1 LVRAS
6 AFHPVRG
13 MSMGSDTVPMLADQ
27 RELSVGALFEARR
40 QTAWVPPARDQSGR
54 DLVLKVGWG
63 CAPPHDSG

>member
-1 LVRAS
+1 
-6 AFHPVRG
+6 
-13 MSMGSDTVPMLADQ
+13 MGSDTVPMLADQ